1 MKTIILLEV
10 SGTKSSV
17 EVTELDKN
25 VVSALINATDVVARD
40 CGNNLTLWSS
50 ADTTGLEI
58 NKVASALYFDV
69 TEFAEEIYG
78 DVLMTGKATANEIL
92 GLSADDSVA

>member
-17 EVTELDKN
+17 EVERLDKD
-25 VVSALINATDVVARD
+25 VVCALIQATDVLARD

-50 ADTTGLEI
+50 ADKTGLEI
-58 NKVASALYFDV
+58 NKVASSIYFDA
-69 TEFAEEIYG
+69 TEFVEEIYG

-92 GLSADDSVA
+92 GVSADDSVA